1 MDNYNV
7 SDFFI
12 QDGSFLKL
20 QTLTL
25 GYTLSPSLTGQF
37 GLKNLRVYAN
47 ANNVFT
53 LTGYN
58 GYTPEITSG
67 SVIDSGI
74 DSAFYPFART
84 ISFGVSATF

>member
-1 MDNYNV
+1 V

-12 QDGSFLKL
+12 EDGSFLKL

-25 GYTLSPSLTGQF
+25 GYTLGPSLTGQL

-53 LTGYN
+53 LTEYD

-67 SVIDSGI
+67 SVIASGI
-74 DSAFYPFART
+74 DSAFYPFSRT